1 MRYRK
6 DILSLD
12 SALLLTR
19 GNPAGFTANLGRLHP
34 ARGFFTG
41 VTAGS
46 QDELPLIGQVIY
58 RLGSRSARLSFIAPG
73 QICDSREL
81 PDLLEGLAWQAGNW
95 GAYHVLGELEEVCPA
110 FEGMRRAGFSVYAWQ
125 RIWKM
130 PVGQSDGSHAPDG
143 YKLTDLAPVPKT
155 EPKKHSGN
163 GKNGAH
169 APGASSIWQTVR
181 EEDEFAVRSLFQNLV
196 PPLAQSADPLAIRR
210 QRGLVYRQANEIMA
224 YVEGVFGP
232 HGIYLYPLI
241 HPDIDNAASLLK
253 TLPEALMPLMGR
265 PVYLAVRSYQAWME
279 NTLIDLGATGSPR
292 QALMVKHLTQAQ
304 RVPLNARLVQL
315 ENRQA
320 EPAKSI
326 TQSVRHSE

>member
-1 MRYRK
+1 M
-6 DILSLD
+6 D

-19 GNPAGFTANLGRLHP
+19 GNPAGFIANLGRLHP

-46 QDELPLIGQVIY
+46 LDDVPLIGQVIY

-130 PVGQSDGSHAPDG
+130 PLGPGDGSQPASG
-143 YKLTDLAPVPKT
+143 YKLTDPARALKDEPKT
-155 EPKKHSGN
+155 RPRDGRN
-163 GKNGAH
+163 GNGAH
-169 APGASSIWQTVR
+169 GASSIWQPVR

-210 QRGLVYRQANEIMA
+210 QRGLVYHQGSEIMA
-224 YVEGVFGP
+224 YAEGVFGP
-232 HGIYLYPLI
+232 RGIYLYPLI

-253 TLPEALMPLMGR
+253 ALPEALTSLVGR

-304 RVPLNARLVQL
+304 RVPLNARLVQI

-326 TQSVRHSE
+326 TQSVRNSE